1 MRSSEETAVTPDSE
15 SVDAIIT
22 TMPYLCLKERRH
34 RKMMLL
40 LIFHKNM
47 FPSHPL
53 HFSSAF
59 QLGLLFPPASSSP
72 LHLPSNTPDFCSLA
86 AAQSYPLA
94 LENL

>member
-40 LIFHKNM
+40 LIF
-47 FPSHPL
+47 HPL